1 MLKKERKNNKTISQL
16 CRAIESSE
24 WLNQIES
31 LLQVAGAI
39 VDLIDLLGASVM
51 VLLED
56 GWDFTAQVRLMKR
69 LPFTTFIIIFFTPQ
83 LLFYQLYI

>member
-1 MLKKERKNNKTISQL
+1 MLVVSHIKEKNVNSIFAFNNFS
-16 CRAIESSE
+16 RAIESSE

-31 LLQVAGAI
+31 LLQVAGAV

-56 GWDFTAQVRLMKR
+56 GWDFTAQVR
-69 LPFTTFIIIFFTPQ
+69 FI
-83 LLFYQLYI
+83 